1 MHSVRSEPP
10 TGSHAERQQ
19 ALRRLLDDA
28 RRRGNKE
35 DERLVLAWKDAEY
48 VSRAHERA
56 EDREIKRLRKWLR
69 EAA

>member
-1 MHSVRSEPP
+1 MYSVRSEPP

-35 DERLVLAWKDAEY
+35 DERLILAWIDNEF

>member
-10 TGSHAERQQ
+10 TGSHAERQRQ
-19 ALRRLLDDA
+19 LRRLLEDA

-35 DERLVLAWKDAEY
+35 DERLVLAWVDEF
-48 VSRAHERA
+48 VSRAHLRA
-56 EDREIKRLRKWLR
+56 EDREVKRLRRWLQ